1 MSISPI
7 SATLPSGGV
16 QQFTATVS
24 GSRNEEVS
32 WSATGGSVSSEGLYT
47 APPTAGRFTVTATSQ
62 ADTMKSASSTVT
74 VTATPVVAVSIS
86 PASASL
92 LTGVTQQF
100 TATITGTSN
109 AAVTWSTTGG
119 TVSTDGLYTAPA
131 ATGTYTVT
139 ATSQADTTKSAFAAV
154 TVTATPVVAVSVSP
168 GSASLLTGGTREFA

>member
-1 MSISPI
+1 MQRNFDSYVPTIALTCLLALFGLRGSAQTHNFRGGITVSISPI

-47 APPTAGRFTVTATSQ
+47 APPTAGRFTLTATSQ

-86 PASASL
+86 P
-92 LTGVTQQF
+92 G
-100 TATITGTSN
+100 
-109 AAVTWSTTGG
+109 
-119 TVSTDGLYTAPA
+119 
-131 ATGTYTVT
+131 
-139 ATSQADTTKSAFAAV
+139 
-154 TVTATPVVAVSVSP
+154 
-168 GSASLLTGGTREFA
+168 